1 MAAGI
6 RLSQEAVRIIREV
19 TAEVFGPE
27 AEVFLFGSRADP
39 SAKGGDIDLL
49 VEVPRLPE
57 DWPLRKTLFRAK
69 LKLRLGDQKIDVLV
83 HSRREPKGDFAQ
95 RIRLEAVKL

>member
-27 AEVFLFGSRADP
+27 AEA
-39 SAKGGDIDLL
+39 AKGGDIDLL